1 MEEKIITNLSSTDG
15 ELNLI
20 STADIVLLPI
30 FIIFIISGVFGNCLV
45 CIAIYLN
52 R

>member
-1 MEEKIITNLSSTDG
+1 MEENFINNISSTEG
-15 ELNLI
+15 ELSLI
-20 STADIVLLPI
+20 TTADIVLLPI

-45 CIAIYLN
+45 CLAIYLN